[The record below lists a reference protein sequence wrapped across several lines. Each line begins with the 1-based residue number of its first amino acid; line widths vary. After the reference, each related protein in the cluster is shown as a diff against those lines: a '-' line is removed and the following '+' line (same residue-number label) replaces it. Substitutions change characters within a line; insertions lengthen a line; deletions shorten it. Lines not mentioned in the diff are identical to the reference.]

1 MLKMTHH
8 SGRSRWLNYE
18 QIESVEKD
26 DQGQTVIRMSSGQVH
41 VAMEEAP
48 AIIADMDEWY
58 KTDMPKVV
66 TPKLITM
73 KESK

>member
-8 SGRSRWLNYE
+8 SGRARWLNYE
-18 QIESVEKD
+18 QIESVERD

-58 KTDMPKVV
+58 KTEMPKSA
-66 TPKLITM
+66 PRLITM
-73 KESK
+73 KEGK